1 MVRQKIQSA
10 AKSVSRR
17 PVAAAVLFVLV
28 ASLITAPIVFADQYD
43 EQIRQLNQQNA
54 ANQQANSVLESAEQD
69 LQAVLARI
77 RGEIANIEA
86 QISANQ
92 QKNEETK
99 AKIAQTEEEL
109 VKQKNIL
116 GQNLRQ
122 MYLEDD
128 ISSLE
133 MLASS
138 NDLSHFIDQQQYRNS
153 LQEKVKTTLQKVT
166 ALKQQLEDEKKT
178 IEQLLVDQHAMQ
190 SQLSAQRA
198 EQNHLLGL
206 NQSQQA
212 EYEGSIRGNNA
223 RIAELR
229 RQQIAANARFIVG
242 GARGNVPD
250 TSGYP
255 WANAPFP
262 NSIPDNWGMYLR
274 QCVSYAAWKVYKSG
288 RNMPYWGGR
297 GNANQ
302 WDDNARAAGIP
313 VDTNPR
319 VGDVAVSNAGSYGHV
334 MYVEAVYGDGTIYIS
349 QYNAAWDGRYSEARI
364 STRGLV
370 FIHF

>member
-1 MVRQKIQSA
+1 MVKPKRQFT
-10 AKSVSRR
+10 AKTIAHK
-17 PVAAAVLFVLV
+17 PAMAVILFVLA
-28 ASLITAPIVFADQYD
+28 ASLIVAPIAFADRFD
-43 EQIRQLNQQNA
+43 EQIRQLNEQNA
-54 ANQQANSVLESAEQD
+54 ANQQVNSALESQERDIA
-69 LQAVLARI
+69 AVLNRI

-86 QISANQ
+86 QIRANQ
-92 QKNEETK
+92 QKHAETT
-99 AKIAQTEEEL
+99 ARIAQAEIEL
-109 VKQKNIL
+109 AHQKKLL
-116 GQNLRQ
+116 GENVRQ

-138 NDLSHFIDQQQYRNS
+138 NDLSHFVDQQQYRNS
-153 LQEKVKTTLQKVT
+153 LQDKVKTTLDKVT
-166 ALKQQLEDEKKT
+166 TLKQQLEAEKTT
-178 IEQLLVDQHAMQ
+178 IEKLLADQQVMQGQLN
-190 SQLSAQRA
+190 AQRG
-198 EQNHLLGL
+198 EESHLLGM
-206 NQSQQA
+206 NQAQQA

-274 QCVSYAAWKVYKSG
+274 QCVSYTAWKVYKSG
-288 RNMPYWGGR
+288 RHMPYWGGR

-313 VDTNPR
+313 TDSSPR

-349 QYNAAWDGRYSEARI
+349 QYNAGWDGRYSEARI
-364 STRGLV
+364 SAAGLV